1 MATFDYSIAPAIVT
15 ITATDAT
22 KLSIITKHLN
32 ENHLVT
38 LATGDELMV
47 KTDNSYQLAL
57 TDKLC
62 KLLGATYEVTDPSA
76 KKPDPN
82 PDTNASQ
89 QNASAKSALV
99 LDESEDTEIESDAIE
114 DTTDESEDK

>member
-1 MATFDYSIAPAIVT
+1 MATFDYSVAPAIVT

-22 KLSIITKHLN
+22 KLPIITKHLN
-32 ENHLVT
+32 ENHLIT
-38 LATGDELMV
+38 LATDDKLMV

-76 KKPDPN
+76 KKPENQKAPARKAAPVKKTEQNEPDPVEE
-82 PDTNASQ
+82 TT
-89 QNASAKSALV
+89 
-99 LDESEDTEIESDAIE
+99 ESES
-114 DTTDESEDK
+114 K

>member
-1 MATFDYSIAPAIVT
+1 MATFDYSVAPAIVT
-15 ITATDAT
+15 ITATDAA
-22 KLSIITKHLN
+22 KLPIITKHLN

-38 LATGDELMV
+38 LATDDKLMV

-76 KKPDPN
+76 KKPEDQQEAPARKAAPVKKTEQNEPDPVEE
-82 PDTNASQ
+82 TT
-89 QNASAKSALV
+89 
-99 LDESEDTEIESDAIE
+99 ESES
-114 DTTDESEDK
+114 K